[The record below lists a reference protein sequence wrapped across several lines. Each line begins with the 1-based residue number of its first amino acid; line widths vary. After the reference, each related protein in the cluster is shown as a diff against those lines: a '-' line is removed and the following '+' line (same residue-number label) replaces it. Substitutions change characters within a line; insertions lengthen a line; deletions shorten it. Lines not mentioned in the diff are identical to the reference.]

1 MTVLFFIFKTKVKT
15 NIIAMLR
22 DQKTKDQ
29 ENHLSFNL
37 SFIIFLNKEK
47 KKVQKMDTA
56 AKIICFY
63 FK

>member
-1 MTVLFFIFKTKVKT
+1 MTVLLSSKQKSKQII
-15 NIIAMLR
+15 IIAMLR